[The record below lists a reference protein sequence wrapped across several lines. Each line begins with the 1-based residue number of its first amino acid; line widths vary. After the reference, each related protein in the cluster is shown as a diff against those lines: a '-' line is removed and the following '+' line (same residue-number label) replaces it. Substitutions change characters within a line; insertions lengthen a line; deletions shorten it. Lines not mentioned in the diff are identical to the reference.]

1 MTPTWTT
8 SPSWSRPILTSKRQR
23 QQGHPA
29 PEPATNKKGKKK
41 IVTNPEDDEK
51 NKLHIP
57 ENATTL
63 AEWKEKNQRK
73 GPQYKEIK
81 VEVNLERVSK
91 PKDETIQVQSKKPTG
106 EKKKKTKAVDSKEVE
121 LNKLVN
127 LKLEDDSQRNYQ
139 GKHYTKS
146 KQNKGFKFD
155 KEEFPSLS

>member
-1 MTPTWTT
+1 MEV
-8 SPSWSRPILTSKRQR
+8 IEEK
-23 QQGHPA
+23 
-29 PEPATNKKGKKK
+29 PEEVKTEEVKVEAEAEVEVAVETNLKDKKGKKK

-81 VEVNLERVSK
+81 VEVNLEPVSK